1 MKQPKIDKIIFFSA
15 VAVIAILSILL
26 LADPETGT
34 KIFGNALIFITGKF
48 GTLYLLGC
56 AAAFGMLVWLALG
69 KYGNIKFGDPET
81 KPEFSTKSWV
91 AMLFTAG
98 IGSGLMY
105 WGTIEWAWYYLYP
118 PYQVE
123 PKSVEAANWAATYGM
138 FHWGFTAWAIYCLP
152 ALPIAYAMYVRK
164 YKNARLSTAC
174 AGVIGEKHAQGIV
187 GKVIDVFF
195 MFGIIG
201 GVGTSLG
208 LATPL
213 ISQALSTMIGVEKSM
228 TLDAII
234 IVAWTIIFGLS
245 VYTGLKKGLKILSD
259 INAWLF
265 IGVALFI
272 FVFGPTVFILSR
284 FTDSLGL
291 LLQNFVRM
299 SFYTDSV
306 GGSGFA
312 EGWTIFYWAWWVA
325 YAPFMGIFVAR
336 ISKGRTIRQLVAAE
350 LIGGTLGCWLAFAVL
365 GNTSMSLQLAFAKD
379 PAAGVDVAGIM
390 EKSGEPAAIVAT
402 FQALPG
408 GFLLLG
414 AFTILTLI
422 FLATT
427 LDSSAYTLADAASK
441 EIEDGQE
448 PAKWHRLFWAIALG
462 AIAIILMYGGG
473 LKALQKLSVITS
485 FPLIFILGIASYS
498 FLKWLREDEIKVR
511 NQEAD
516 NEFTA
521 YGKKDESTRAIVS

>member
-1 MKQPKIDKIIFFSA
+1 MMKPRIDKVIFPSA
-15 VAVIAILSILL
+15 VTIITVLSVLL
-26 LADPETGT
+26 LADPEQGT
-34 KIFGNALIFITGKF
+34 KLFDSALTLVTGRM
-48 GTLYLLGC
+48 GTIYLWGC
-56 AAAFGMLVWLALG
+56 AAAFGLLIWLAMG
-69 KYGNIKFGDPET
+69 KYGNVKLGDADA
-81 KPEFSTKSWV
+81 KPEFSTASWI

-118 PYQVE
+118 PYQIE
-123 PKSVEAANWAATYGM
+123 PKSVEAADWAATYGM

-164 YKNARLSTAC
+164 YKNVRLSTAC
-174 AGVIGEKHAQGIV
+174 AGVIGEKHSKGLI
-187 GKVIDVFF
+187 GKCIDVFF

-213 ISQALSTMIGVEKSM
+213 ISQAISSMFGIEKSM
-228 TLDAII
+228 TLDAVI
-234 IVAWTIIFGLS
+234 IVAWTILFGLS

-265 IGVALFI
+265 LGVALFI
-272 FVFGPTVFILSR
+272 FVVGPTAFILSR
-284 FTDSLGL
+284 FTDSFGL
-291 LLQNFVRM
+291 LLQNFARM

-306 GGSGFA
+306 GGSGFS
-312 EGWTIFYWAWWVA
+312 ESWTIFYWAWWVA

-336 ISKGRTIRQLVAAE
+336 ISKGRTIRELIAAE
-350 LIGGTLGCWLAFAVL
+350 LIGGTFGCWLAFAVL
-365 GNTSMSLQLAFAKD
+365 GNTSMSLQLTFEKN
-379 PAAGVDVAGIM
+379 PATGVDIAGIM

-402 FQALPG
+402 LQALPG
-408 GFLLLG
+408 SFVLLG

-427 LDSSAYTLADAASK
+427 LDSSAYTLADTASK
-441 EIEDGQE
+441 DLEDGQE
-448 PAKWHRLFWAIALG
+448 PARWHRLFWALVLG
-462 AIAIILMYGGG
+462 GIAIVLMYGGG

-485 FPLIFILGIASYS
+485 FPLIFVLAVSTVS
-498 FLKWLREDEIKVR
+498 FLRWIKEDHAKLEI
-511 NQEAD
+511 QPL
-516 NEFTA
+516 
-521 YGKKDESTRAIVS
+521 GKGANHETEKTDHAKTRVG

>member
-1 MKQPKIDKIIFFSA
+1 MKPPRIDKVIFSSA
-15 VAVIAILSILL
+15 VAIIVVLSVLL
-26 LADPETGT
+26 LADPEQGS
-34 KIFGNALIFITGKF
+34 KVFGDALSSITGKF
-48 GTLYLLGC
+48 GTLYLWGC
-56 AAAFGMLVWLALG
+56 AAAFGLLIWLALS
-69 KYGNIKFGDPET
+69 KYGHVKLGDEDT
-81 KPEFSTKSWV
+81 KPEFSTGSWI

-118 PYQVE
+118 PYGVE
-123 PKSVEAANWAATYGM
+123 ARSVEAADWAATYGM

-164 YKNARLSTAC
+164 YKNVRLSTAC
-174 AGVIGEKHAQGIV
+174 AGVIGEKHAQGLV

-213 ISQALSTMIGVEKSM
+213 ISESLSTMFGVEKSL
-228 TLDAII
+228 TLDTFII
-234 IVAWTIIFGLS
+234 LAWTVIFGLS
-245 VYTGLKKGLKILSD
+245 VYSGLQKGLKILSD
-259 INAWLF
+259 MNAWLF
-265 IGVALFI
+265 LAIAVFI

-284 FTDSLGL
+284 FTDSVGL
-291 LLQNFVRM
+291 LLQNFTRM

-306 GGSGFA
+306 GGSGFS

-336 ISKGRTIRQLVAAE
+336 ISKGRTIRQLIAAE
-350 LIGGTLGCWLAFAVL
+350 LVGGTLGCWIAFAVL
-365 GNTSMSLQLAFAKD
+365 GNTSMSLQLAFQKD
-379 PAAGVDVAGIM
+379 PSTGADIAGIL

-408 GFLLLG
+408 GVILLA
-414 AFTILTLI
+414 AFTILTLL

-427 LDSSAYTLADAASK
+427 LDSSAYTLADAASRDL
-441 EIEDGQE
+441 EDGQE
-448 PAKWHRLFWAIALG
+448 PAKWHRLFWAVTLG

-473 LKALQKLSVITS
+473 LKALQNLSVITS
-485 FPLIFILGIASYS
+485 FPLIFVLGISTYS
-498 FLKWLREDEIKVR
+498 FMKWLKEDYAAKVSS
-511 NQEAD
+511 ESVD
-516 NEFTA
+516 V
-521 YGKKDESTRAIVS
+521 KKAAKSNAKTKSMTG